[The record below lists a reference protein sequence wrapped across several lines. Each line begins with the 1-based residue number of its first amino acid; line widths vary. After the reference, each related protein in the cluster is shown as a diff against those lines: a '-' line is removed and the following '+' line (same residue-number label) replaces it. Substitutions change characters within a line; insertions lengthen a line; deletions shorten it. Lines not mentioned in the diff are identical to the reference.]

1 MKKELVSNEDIN
13 GIIKIIKSLEDLGV
27 LIDRV
32 TGTVK
37 HEIQKQEGRFPTALL
52 ALLATSIVQPVASK
66 SSKVVIG
73 ISKRGIRR
81 ARRGYM
87 NNVSISAFGSLV
99 CVPVGIISS
108 AVGMKICAITAGIK
122 K

>member
-1 MKKELVSNEDIN
+1 MNEDIN
-13 GIIKIIKSLEDLGV
+13 DIIIIIKSLEDLGV

-37 HEIQKQEGRFPTALL
+37 HEIKKQEGRFPTALL
-52 ALLATSIVQPVASK
+52 ALLATSIVQPVVSK
-66 SSKVVIG
+66 SSKVVKG

-87 NNVSISAFGSLV
+87 NNNFCNSFAPSFRQ
-99 CVPVGIISS
+99 C
-108 AVGMKICAITAGIK
+108 
-122 K
+122 